1 MIIALFLSI
10 CYTFT
15 VTNKDSGYIYRQ
27 NTMKEHIELDF
38 SEKEQISKV
47 AKALSSSVRLDIL
60 EFLKERPLNISEIS
74 EKAGIPI
81 SSTALHI
88 KVLEDSGLV
97 ITQSMPGLRGSQRVC
112 GLKIN
117 QVTMTL
123 LNQKDNFPKDNI
135 YTESMP
141 IGNYFDCQITAPC
154 GIASE
159 SGFLASEDSLYG
171 FYSPEKHTA
180 QILWFTQGF
189 LEYRF
194 PNIQLQKLKH
204 IKSLEF
210 SMEICSEA
218 PGYNNF
224 WKSDI
229 TFWINGTE
237 LGYYTSPGDFGGR
250 KGNLNPQWWD
260 QNMTQFGVLKTL
272 SITEEG
278 TFLDGAVFSRSTLK
292 DFSLREYPYISFKIG
307 VKENAR
313 YIGGLNLFG
322 EKFGDYAQNILM
334 KIIY

>member
-1 MIIALFLSI
+1 
-10 CYTFT
+10 
-15 VTNKDSGYIYRQ
+15 
-27 NTMKEHIELDF
+27 MKEHIELDF

-47 AKALSSSVRLDIL
+47 AKALSSNVRLEILDIL
-60 EFLKERPLNISEIS
+60 REKPLNISEIS
-74 EKAGIPI
+74 EKMGIPI

-88 KVLEDSGLV
+88 RVLEDSGIV

-117 QVTMTL
+117 QVTMAL
-123 LNQKDNFPKDNI
+123 LNQQENFPKDNI
-135 YTESMP
+135 YTETMP
-141 IGNYFDCQITAPC
+141 IGNYFDCKITAPC

-159 SGFLASEDSLYG
+159 NTFLSSEDSVYG

-180 QILWFTQGF
+180 QILWFTQGY

-194 PNIQLQKLKH
+194 PNIQMQKLKH

-218 PGYNNF
+218 PGYNNS

-229 TFWINGTE
+229 TFWINGKE
-237 LGYYTSPGDFGGR
+237 IGFFTSPGDYGGR
-250 KGNLNPQWWD
+250 RGKQTPQWWD
-260 QNMTQFGVLKTL
+260 NNMTQFGVLKSL

-278 TFLDGAVFSRSTLK
+278 TFLDGEFFSPLTLS
-292 DFSLREYPYISFKIG
+292 DFSLRDNPYISFKLG
-307 VKENAR
+307 VKEDAH
-313 YIGGLNLFG
+313 YVGGLNLFG

>member
-1 MIIALFLSI
+1 
-10 CYTFT
+10 
-15 VTNKDSGYIYRQ
+15 
-27 NTMKEHIELDF
+27 MKEHIELDF

-47 AKALSSSVRLDIL
+47 AKALSSSVRLEILDIL
-60 EFLKERPLNISEIS
+60 REKPLNISEIS
-74 EKAGIPI
+74 EKMGIPI
-81 SSTALHI
+81 SSTALHM
-88 KVLEDSGLV
+88 KVLEDSGIV

-123 LNQKDNFPKDNI
+123 LNQQENFPKDNI
-135 YTESMP
+135 YTETMP
-141 IGNYFDCQITAPC
+141 IGNYFDCKITAPC

-159 SGFLASEDSLYG
+159 NTFLSSEDSVYG

-180 QILWFTQGF
+180 QILWFTQGY

-194 PNIQLQKLKH
+194 PNIQMQKLKH

-218 PGYNNF
+218 PGYNNS

-229 TFWINGTE
+229 TFWINGKE
-237 LGYYTSPGDFGGR
+237 IGFFTSPGDYGGR
-250 KGNLNPQWWD
+250 RGKQTPQWWD
-260 QNMTQFGVLKTL
+260 NNMTQFGVLKSL

-278 TFLDGAVFSRSTLK
+278 TFLDGEFFSPLTLS
-292 DFSLREYPYISFKIG
+292 DFSLRDNPYISFKLE
-307 VKENAR
+307 VKEDAH
-313 YIGGLNLFG
+313 YVGGLNLFG

>member
-1 MIIALFLSI
+1 
-10 CYTFT
+10 
-15 VTNKDSGYIYRQ
+15 
-27 NTMKEHIELDF
+27 MKEHIELDF

-47 AKALSSSVRLDIL
+47 AKALSSNVRLEILDIL
-60 EFLKERPLNISEIS
+60 REKPLNISEIS
-74 EKAGIPI
+74 EKMGIPI

-88 KVLEDSGLV
+88 KVLEDSGIV

-123 LNQKDNFPKDNI
+123 LNQQENFPKDNI
-135 YTESMP
+135 YTETMP
-141 IGNYFDCQITAPC
+141 IGNYFDCKITAPC

-159 SGFLASEDSLYG
+159 NTFLSSEDSVYG
-171 FYSPEKHTA
+171 FYSPDKHTA
-180 QILWFTQGF
+180 QILWFTQGY

-194 PNIQLQKLKH
+194 PNIQMQKLKH

-218 PGYNNF
+218 PGYNNS

-229 TFWINGTE
+229 TFWINGKE
-237 LGYYTSPGDFGGR
+237 IGFFTSPGDYGGR
-250 KGNLNPQWWD
+250 RGKQTPQWWD
-260 QNMTQFGVLKTL
+260 NNMTQFGILKSL

-278 TFLDGAVFSRSTLK
+278 TFLDGEFFSPLTLS
-292 DFSLREYPYISFKIG
+292 DFSLRDNPYISFKLG
-307 VKENAR
+307 VKEGAH
-313 YIGGLNLFG
+313 YVGGLNLFG

>member
-1 MIIALFLSI
+1 
-10 CYTFT
+10 
-15 VTNKDSGYIYRQ
+15 
-27 NTMKEHIELDF
+27 MKEHIELDF

-47 AKALSSSVRLDIL
+47 AKALSSNVRLEILDIL
-60 EFLKERPLNISEIS
+60 REKPLNISEIS
-74 EKAGIPI
+74 EKMGIPI
-81 SSTALHI
+81 SSTALHM
-88 KVLEDSGLV
+88 KVLEDSGIV

-123 LNQKDNFPKDNI
+123 LNQQENFPKDNI
-135 YTESMP
+135 YTETMP
-141 IGNYFDCQITAPC
+141 IGNYFDCKITAPC

-159 SGFLASEDSLYG
+159 NTFLSSEDSVYG
-171 FYSPEKHTA
+171 FYSPDKHTA
-180 QILWFTQGF
+180 QILWFTQGY

-194 PNIQLQKLKH
+194 PNIQMQKLKH

-218 PGYNNF
+218 PGYNNS

-229 TFWINGTE
+229 TFWINGKE
-237 LGYYTSPGDFGGR
+237 IGFFTSPGDYGGR
-250 KGNLNPQWWD
+250 RGKQTPQWWD
-260 QNMTQFGVLKTL
+260 NNMTQFGVLKSL

-278 TFLDGAVFSRSTLK
+278 TFLDGEFFSPLTLS
-292 DFSLREYPYISFKIG
+292 DFSLRDNPYISFKLG
-307 VKENAR
+307 VKEDAH
-313 YIGGLNLFG
+313 YMGGLNLFG

>member
-1 MIIALFLSI
+1 
-10 CYTFT
+10 
-15 VTNKDSGYIYRQ
+15 
-27 NTMKEHIELDF
+27 MKEHIELDF
-38 SEKEQISKV
+38 SEKEQISIV
-47 AKALSSSVRLDIL
+47 AKALSSNVRLEILDIL
-60 EFLKERPLNISEIS
+60 REKPLNISEIS
-74 EKAGIPI
+74 EKMGIPI

-88 KVLEDSGLV
+88 RVLEDSGIV

-123 LNQKDNFPKDNI
+123 LNQQENFPKDNI
-135 YTESMP
+135 YTETMP
-141 IGNYFDCQITAPC
+141 IGNYFDCKITAPC

-159 SGFLASEDSLYG
+159 NTFLSSEDSVYG

-180 QILWFTQGF
+180 QILWFTQGY

-194 PNIQLQKLKH
+194 PNIQMQKLKH

-218 PGYNNF
+218 PGYNNS

-229 TFWINGTE
+229 TFWINGKE
-237 LGYYTSPGDFGGR
+237 IGFFTSPGDYGGR
-250 KGNLNPQWWD
+250 RGKQTPQWWD
-260 QNMTQFGVLKTL
+260 NNMTQFGVLKSL

-278 TFLDGAVFSRSTLK
+278 TFLDGEFFSPLTLS
-292 DFSLREYPYISFKIG
+292 DFSLRDNPYISFKLG
-307 VKENAR
+307 VKEDAH
-313 YIGGLNLFG
+313 YVGGLNLFG

>member
-1 MIIALFLSI
+1 
-10 CYTFT
+10 
-15 VTNKDSGYIYRQ
+15 
-27 NTMKEHIELDF
+27 MKEHIELDF

-47 AKALSSSVRLDIL
+47 AKALSSNVRLEILDIL
-60 EFLKERPLNISEIS
+60 REKPLNISEIS
-74 EKAGIPI
+74 EKMGIPI

-88 KVLEDSGLV
+88 KVLEDSGIV

-123 LNQKDNFPKDNI
+123 LNQQENFPKDNI
-135 YTESMP
+135 YTETMP
-141 IGNYFDCQITAPC
+141 IGNYFDCKITAPC

-159 SGFLASEDSLYG
+159 NTFLSSEDSVYG

-180 QILWFTQGF
+180 QILWFTQGY

-194 PNIQLQKLKH
+194 PNIQMQKLKH

-218 PGYNNF
+218 PGYNNS

-229 TFWINGTE
+229 TFWINGKE
-237 LGYYTSPGDFGGR
+237 IGFFTSPGDYGGR
-250 KGNLNPQWWD
+250 RGKQTPQWWD
-260 QNMTQFGVLKTL
+260 NNMTQFGVLKSL

-278 TFLDGAVFSRSTLK
+278 TFLDGEFFSPLTLS
-292 DFSLREYPYISFKIG
+292 DFSLRDNPYISFKLG
-307 VKENAR
+307 VKEDAH
-313 YIGGLNLFG
+313 YVGGLNLFG

>member
-1 MIIALFLSI
+1 
-10 CYTFT
+10 
-15 VTNKDSGYIYRQ
+15 
-27 NTMKEHIELDF
+27 MKEHIELDF

-47 AKALSSSVRLDIL
+47 AKALSSSVRLEILDIL
-60 EFLKERPLNISEIS
+60 REKPLNISEIS
-74 EKAGIPI
+74 EKMGIPI
-81 SSTALHI
+81 SSTALHM
-88 KVLEDSGLV
+88 KVLEDSGIV

-123 LNQKDNFPKDNI
+123 LNQQENFPKDNI
-135 YTESMP
+135 YTETMP
-141 IGNYFDCQITAPC
+141 IGNYFDCKITAPC

-159 SGFLASEDSLYG
+159 NTFLSSEDSVYG

-180 QILWFTQGF
+180 QILWFTQGY

-194 PNIQLQKLKH
+194 PNIQMQKLKH

-218 PGYNNF
+218 PGYNNS

-229 TFWINGTE
+229 TFWINGKE
-237 LGYYTSPGDFGGR
+237 IGFFTSPGDYGGR
-250 KGNLNPQWWD
+250 RGKQTPQWWD
-260 QNMTQFGVLKTL
+260 NNMTQFGVLKSL

-278 TFLDGAVFSRSTLK
+278 TFLDGEFFSPLTLS
-292 DFSLREYPYISFKIG
+292 DFSLRDNPYISFKLG
-307 VKENAR
+307 VKEDAH
-313 YIGGLNLFG
+313 YVGGLNLFG